1 MAETKAKY
9 RGLRP
14 ISIQIL
20 YDEGACRDAL
30 GEFAEYVI
38 SKGGFSP
45 TEDLPPDYAQSVAEG
60 IGEPNYLPEHGFI
73 EEVKKEAWVKIGYKD
88 LHKIRPGKKIK
99 RVYAGHEQTYDITTD
114 PYWTTWN
121 SRPHI
126 LVVKSKYRDGEDEYS
141 INDLFNG
148 DVYILVD

>member
-1 MAETKAKY
+1 LFMN
-9 RGLRP
+9 
-14 ISIQIL
+14 
-20 YDEGACRDAL
+20 GACISAL
-30 GEFAEYVI
+30 TRFAEIVMGDGY
-38 SKGGFSP
+38 SP
-45 TEDLPPDYAQSVAEG
+45 IKELDADYAQKVAES
-60 IGEPNYLPEHGFI
+60 IGERSYLLDHDFI
-73 EEVKKEAWVKIGYKD
+73 EKVEKETWVKIGYKD

-114 PYWTTWN
+114 PYWTTWS